1 MEGKQ
6 GELCILHCLHSDSA
20 DECICKKPSDYEII
34 QVSGIHYS

>member
-20 DECICKKPSDYEII
+20 DECICNKPSDYEMI